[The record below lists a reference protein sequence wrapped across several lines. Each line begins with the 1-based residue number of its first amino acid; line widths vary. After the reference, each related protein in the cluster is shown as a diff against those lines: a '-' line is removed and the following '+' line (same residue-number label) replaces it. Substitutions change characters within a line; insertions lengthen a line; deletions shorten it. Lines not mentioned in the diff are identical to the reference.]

1 LAVLHVPLLKIKTYK
16 MAELKH
22 IKNFATFSQVLQ
34 SQNEEKKI
42 QEKSTAQQEY
52 ADFFLKLLKDF
63 DASSPNDLSDEKK
76 KEFFDQLAKGW
87 TPGKGITD
95 AGKEMV
101 GESLIEGV
109 EPELISYAAALSVEE
124 RNGFLGTYHSA
135 KRENKTSFEFK
146 GKVYEIKGKKAT
158 APEVNEGSINEADI
172 KDDEGF
178 KEYAKEILKKAH
190 ADNYDEAKAEETIKG
205 LLAKKEGDDYGKLV
219 GMLQSSLG

>member
-1 LAVLHVPLLKIKTYK
+1 
-16 MAELKH
+16 MSELKH

-34 SQNEEKKI
+34 TQNEEKKL
-42 QEKSTAQQEY
+42 QEKSTAQKDY
-52 ADFFLKLLKDF
+52 ADFFLKLLKQYDV
-63 DASSPNDLSDEKK
+63 SSPNDLDDAKK

-87 TPGKGITD
+87 DKGSGVTP

-101 GESLIEGV
+101 GEALIEGV
-109 EPELISYAAALSVEE
+109 EPELIEYTAALSVEE

-158 APEVNEGSINEADI
+158 TPKVNEGSINEADI
-172 KDDEGF
+172 KDDESF

-219 GMLQSSLG
+219 GILQSSLG

>member
-1 LAVLHVPLLKIKTYK
+1 
-16 MAELKH
+16 MSDLKH

-34 SQNEEKKI
+34 SQNEEKKL
-42 QEKSTAQQEY
+42 QEKSGAQKDY
-52 ADFFLKLLKDF
+52 ADFFLKLLKQYDV
-63 DASSPNDLSDEKK
+63 SSPNDLDDAKK
-76 KEFFDQLAKGW
+76 KEFFDQLSKGW
-87 TPGKGITD
+87 DKGSGVTA
-95 AGKEMV
+95 AGEKMV

-172 KDDEGF
+172 KDDEAF
-178 KEYAKEILKKAH
+178 TTYAKEILKKAH
-190 ADNYDEAKAEETIKG
+190 ADNYDEAKADETIKG
-205 LLAKKEGDDYGKLV
+205 LLAKKEGDDYGSIV